1 MKKTLY
7 LLYCLYL
14 QEFSPPTINFCMKN
28 INSNIKDN
36 YSFYTNLLEERK
48 SIFSEVIEVQTFLT
62 NKLFE
67 ENIPVKHPEVVDD
80 MILIVDVSVNNYK
93 YFKFKLRYKEYVD
106 VPLFRFDSDGVTHR
120 NNIDGI
126 PLIEQQVKTPHFH
139 KFNEAGIEIAY
150 QTIQLKNEATKKA
163 LQDIES
169 CIAHFFHECN
179 IRVNTVDFPIIK
191 INPNQLDFTYEK
203 NDPNENVKFL

>member
-1 MKKTLY
+1 MHTIYLFYITLSPKDYNMNDCVKK
-7 LLYCLYL
+7 
-14 QEFSPPTINFCMKN
+14 
-28 INSNIKDN
+28 IKDD
-36 YSFYTNLLEERK
+36 YSYYRKLLEERK

-62 NKLFE
+62 KKLFE

-93 YFKFKLRYKEYVD
+93 YFKFKLRYKEYD
-106 VPLFRFDSDGVTHR
+106 DKPLFRFDSDGVTHW

-126 PLIEQQVKTPHFH
+126 PLTEQQVKTPHFH
-139 KFNEAGIEIAY
+139 KFNESGVEVAY
-150 QTIQLKNEATKKA
+150 QTIQLKNEETKKA

-179 IRVNTVDFPIIK
+179 IRVNTVDFPTIK
-191 INPNQLDFTYEK
+191 VNPNQLDFTYEK

>member
-1 MKKTLY
+1 MQTIYLFYITLPAKDIIMND
-7 LLYCLYL
+7 CV
-14 QEFSPPTINFCMKN
+14 NK
-28 INSNIKDN
+28 IKDN

-48 SIFSEVIEVQTFLT
+48 SIFSEVIEVQTFL
-62 NKLFE
+62 NKKILE

-106 VPLFRFDSDGVTHR
+106 KPLFRFDSDGVTHW

-126 PLIEQQVKTPHFH
+126 PLTEQQVKTPHFH
-139 KFNEAGIEIAY
+139 KFNESGIEVAY
-150 QTIQLKNEATKKA
+150 QTIQLKNEETKKA

-179 IRVNTVDFPIIK
+179 IRVNTVAFPTIK
-191 INPNQLDFTYEK
+191 VNPNQLDFTYEK